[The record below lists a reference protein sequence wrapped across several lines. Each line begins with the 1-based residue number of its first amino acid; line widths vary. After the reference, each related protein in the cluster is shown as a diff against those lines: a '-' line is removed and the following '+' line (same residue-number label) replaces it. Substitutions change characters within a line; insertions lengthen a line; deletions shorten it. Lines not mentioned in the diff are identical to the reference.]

1 VELLL
6 GDAASRAA
14 KYLEALPERRV
25 APSPSALE
33 GLARFYRPLQD
44 QPLAEADVLEELD
57 TIGSPATVASA
68 GGKYFGFVIGGSLPA
83 ALAANILAA
92 AWDQNAV
99 LEIAS
104 PVAAALEKVCRS
116 WIADVFGLPT
126 DTEVGFVT
134 SATMANFAGLAAA
147 RHALLQAQG
156 WDVEARGLFSAPPIT
171 VIVGDEVH
179 VSLLKA
185 LSMLGLGRDRVVR
198 VPVDGQGRM
207 IPAQIPQIEGP
218 TVVCL
223 QAGNVNTGAFDP
235 AEEIASKLQ
244 GTGAWIHIDGAFGLW
259 AAASPSRRH
268 LARGVEKA
276 DSLATDAH
284 KWLNVPYDSGLVIVR
299 DKRHLNAAMSSSA
312 AYLIEGDTRDPHL
325 FVPEMSRRAR
335 AIEIW
340 AALRSLGRAGL
351 ADLIDRSCEHARHFA
366 DALEGAGYQVLNEVV
381 LNQVL
386 VSFGTAEVTRRM
398 IARVQE
404 DGTCWCGGTL
414 WQGKTAMR
422 ISVSS
427 WATTDRDVA
436 RSLDAILRIAAEG
449 QSPA

>member
-1 VELLL
+1 MEPLLR
-6 GDAASRAA
+6 DAAKRASS
-14 KYLEALPERRV
+14 YLQALPERQVFPTR
-25 APSPSALE
+25 SALD
-33 GLARFYRPLQD
+33 GLRRFSSPLQD
-44 QPLAEADVLEELD
+44 HPLAPEQVLEELD

-68 GGKYFGFVIGGSLPA
+68 GGRYFGFVIGGSLPA

-116 WIADVFGLPT
+116 WITDLFGLPAEA
-126 DTEVGFVT
+126 EVGFVT

-147 RHALLQAQG
+147 RHALLQSQG
-156 WDVEARGLFSAPPIT
+156 WDVEVSGLFGAPPFT

-185 LSMLGLGRDRVVR
+185 LGMLGLGRGRVVR

-207 IPAQIPQIEGP
+207 IPARIPRIEGP

-235 AEEIASKLQ
+235 AEEIASNLQ
-244 GTGAWIHIDGAFGLW
+244 GTGAWIHVDGAFGLW
-259 AAASPSRRH
+259 AAASPSKRH
-268 LARGVEKA
+268 LARGVERA

-284 KWLNVPYDSGLVIVR
+284 KWLNVPYDSGLVLVR
-299 DKRHLNAAMSSSA
+299 DGRHLNAAMSSSA
-312 AYLIEGDTRDPHL
+312 AYLIEGQTRDPHL

-340 AALRSLGRAGL
+340 AALRSLGRDGL
-351 ADLIDRSCEHARHFA
+351 AEMIDRSCGQARRFA
-366 DALEGAGYQVLNEVV
+366 DVLAAAGHGVLNEVV

-386 VSFGTAEVTRRM
+386 VSFGSPEVTRRV

-404 DGTCWCGGTL
+404 EGTCWCGGTV

-427 WATTDRDVA
+427 WATTDDDVA
-436 RSLDAILRIAAEG
+436 RSLDAILRCAAEV
-449 QSPA
+449 QPTA